1 MGIIEPGPERIGA
14 DLLARI
20 KLAGIEGERHL
31 MIDCMYV
38 APRGIGVR
46 ERLPD
51 RRGCEGFDIEA
62 LGLRFH
68 ATVSRFGDGR
78 LAEIFIDAFKAG
90 SAADATARDA
100 GITASIALQMGADPR
115 YCAMRCAEMRAG
127 TPSARSAQSST
138 CLQRGKHDRRQRR

>member
-51 RRGCEGFDIEA
+51 RRGCEGFDLEA

-68 ATVSRFGDGR
+68 ATVGRFDDGR
-78 LAEIFIDAFKAG
+78 LAEVFITNHKAG
-90 SAADATARDA
+90 SMA
-100 GITASIALQMGADPR
+100 GILASDSAVLCSLALQHGVPVDVIRRALMRDPHD
-115 YCAMRCAEMRAG
+115 EN
-127 TPSARSAQSST
+127 PSQVLNQAKLR
-138 CLQRGKHDRRQRR
+138 